1 MAITRRQWLIGSA
14 AGGGLL
20 VGWSLLPRH
29 YAQPFPPEEGQFAF
43 DAWLRIGTDGVVNV
57 AIPQLE
63 MGQGVMTTLARIA
76 AVELGADWRQVA
88 VTPAP
93 ISAHFPN
100 LPLAAQWVPLWA
112 SIVSPIVG
120 NQDGWLVRRWAE
132 DHRFMATGGGTSVAA
147 YEEPLRKAAAGARC
161 VLAMA
166 AAARW
171 GLNGWEQCD
180 VSGGAVRHGAKVL
193 GFGELVADAS
203 RQTPPDP
210 PVLRPAPAAESPAV
224 MPAGAE
230 LAFPRLDAPAK
241 VDGAWQFAGDIR
253 LPDMVYAAIR
263 HAPRGQNV
271 TLGAHDAGKAKGI
284 SGFIRMVEGPRWV
297 AAVASDWWAA
307 ERALTAIAPGFV
319 VEKPLESAQITKAL
333 DEALGRAMK
342 GEDTE
347 RMVAVG
353 DPDGVLGDHPQFS
366 ARYDIAPA
374 VHATLETA
382 TATAR
387 LRDGLVEVWA
397 AVQAP
402 ERTRLAIARELAV
415 PAHKVVLYPVSA
427 GGSFDARYDSRF
439 AIEAATLAQ
448 TVGKPVQLM
457 WSRWQEHVA
466 GLPRA
471 PLAAHVHARADTAG
485 RVAAWR
491 NRIAMPAT
499 MREFGLR
506 MLSGASTSKAARM
519 QDRQDVLAM
528 AGANPPYAIAH
539 VAVDHAATQ
548 IGLPTGPM
556 RGGTHAMHAFVTES
570 FLDEIAAAIG
580 HEPLSFRMGMLDNDP
595 RMAACLQRVS
605 ALAEW
610 NGGKDGSGAGLACH
624 RMGDIATGGCIAA
637 IATARRSEAGVRV
650 DRITA
655 VADIG
660 RIIHADIARQQIEGG
675 LIYGISLAIG
685 ASMGWRKGLP
695 SATKLGELGLPL
707 LADCPEVEVELI
719 ASGAD
724 PFDPGELGVAVA
736 APAIANALFSATGLR
751 LRRLPLASD
760 DQE

>member
-1 MAITRRQWLIGSA
+1 
-14 AGGGLL
+14 
-20 VGWSLLPRH
+20 
-29 YAQPFPPEEGQFAF
+29 
-43 DAWLRIGTDGVVNV
+43 
-57 AIPQLE
+57 
-63 MGQGVMTTLARIA
+63 
-76 AVELGADWRQVA
+76 
-88 VTPAP
+88 
-93 ISAHFPN
+93 
-100 LPLAAQWVPLWA
+100 
-112 SIVSPIVG
+112 
-120 NQDGWLVRRWAE
+120 
-132 DHRFMATGGGTSVAA
+132 
-147 YEEPLRKAAAGARC
+147 
-161 VLAMA
+161 
-166 AAARW
+166 
-171 GLNGWEQCD
+171 
-180 VSGGAVRHGAKVL
+180 
-193 GFGELVADAS
+193 
-203 RQTPPDP
+203 
-210 PVLRPAPAAESPAV
+210 
-224 MPAGAE
+224 
-230 LAFPRLDAPAK
+230 
-241 VDGAWQFAGDIR
+241 
-253 LPDMVYAAIR
+253 MVYAAIR

-402 ERTRLAIARELAV
+402 ERTRLAIARELRCPRIRSCFIPFRRAAV
-415 PAHKVVLYPVSA
+415 SMRAMIPFRHRGRHTGPNRGQTSAIDVEPVAGACRRIASCPLGRPCPCAGRYSRARGRMAQPYRHARHDARIRPAHVVGRQHQQGGQDA
-427 GGSFDARYDSRF
+427 GPPGC
-439 AIEAATLAQ
+439 
-448 TVGKPVQLM
+448 
-457 WSRWQEHVA
+457 
-466 GLPRA
+466 
-471 PLAAHVHARADTAG
+471 
-485 RVAAWR
+485 
-491 NRIAMPAT
+491 
-499 MREFGLR
+499 
-506 MLSGASTSKAARM
+506 SGHG
-519 QDRQDVLAM
+519 
-528 AGANPPYAIAH
+528 GANPPYAIAH

-695 SATKLGELGLPL
+695 SAAKLGEL
-707 LADCPEVEVELI
+707 CP
-719 ASGAD
+719 G
-724 PFDPGELGVAVA
+724 
-736 APAIANALFSATGLR
+736 
-751 LRRLPLASD
+751 RLPRSRG
-760 DQE
+760 

>member
-1 MAITRRQWLIGSA
+1 
-14 AGGGLL
+14 
-20 VGWSLLPRH
+20 
-29 YAQPFPPEEGQFAF
+29 
-43 DAWLRIGTDGVVNV
+43 
-57 AIPQLE
+57 
-63 MGQGVMTTLARIA
+63 
-76 AVELGADWRQVA
+76 
-88 VTPAP
+88 
-93 ISAHFPN
+93 
-100 LPLAAQWVPLWA
+100 
-112 SIVSPIVG
+112 
-120 NQDGWLVRRWAE
+120 
-132 DHRFMATGGGTSVAA
+132 
-147 YEEPLRKAAAGARC
+147 
-161 VLAMA
+161 
-166 AAARW
+166 
-171 GLNGWEQCD
+171 
-180 VSGGAVRHGAKVL
+180 
-193 GFGELVADAS
+193 
-203 RQTPPDP
+203 
-210 PVLRPAPAAESPAV
+210 

-528 AGANPPYAIAH
+528 AGPIRPMPSPMSRWTMPRRRSACPLARCGAARMPCTPLSRKAFWTKSLRPSGMSLCPFAWACWTMIRAWRPVCNAYRHWRNGTGARTAAGRGWPVTGWAILPRADALPPLPPRG
-539 VAVDHAATQ
+539 AARRASGWTASRP
-548 IGLPTGPM
+548 LPT
-556 RGGTHAMHAFVTES
+556 S
-570 FLDEIAAAIG
+570 AASSTPTLPANR
-580 HEPLSFRMGMLDNDP
+580 S
-595 RMAACLQRVS
+595 
-605 ALAEW
+605 
-610 NGGKDGSGAGLACH
+610 KAG
-624 RMGDIATGGCIAA
+624 
-637 IATARRSEAGVRV
+637 
-650 DRITA
+650 
-655 VADIG
+655 
-660 RIIHADIARQQIEGG
+660 
-675 LIYGISLAIG
+675 
-685 ASMGWRKGLP
+685 
-695 SATKLGELGLPL
+695 
-707 LADCPEVEVELI
+707 
-719 ASGAD
+719 
-724 PFDPGELGVAVA
+724 
-736 APAIANALFSATGLR
+736 
-751 LRRLPLASD
+751 
-760 DQE
+760 